1 MIFIPTAVPEALTA
15 DANQLAMVWG
25 EGPADAQTWGDALF
39 QDEAGNRYTVRHLWA
54 TENWIH
60 RVKEDEP
67 VNPEW
72 DTEGIVD
79 LAAAE
84 RAREAL
90 DVLTYDADAD
100 PAQYR
105 AKLNRSIAIVG
116 IEGDAALALMGLS
129 MVDHDKE
136 RQAT

>member
-1 MIFIPTAVPEALTA
+1 MIFIPTAVPETLTA

-25 EGPADAQTWGDALF
+25 EGPADAFTWGDALF

-54 TENWIH
+54 TEAWIH

-72 DTEGIVD
+72 DTEGLVD
-79 LAAAE
+79 LVAAE

-90 DVLTYDADAD
+90 DVLTYDAEAD
-100 PAQYR
+100 PDLYKVKPNR
-105 AKLNRSIAIVG
+105 AIAIVG
-116 IEGDAALALMGLS
+116 IDGDAALALMGLTLLPE
-129 MVDHDKE
+129 DEAADG
-136 RQAT
+136 

>member
-25 EGPADAQTWGDALF
+25 EGPADALTWGDALF
-39 QDEAGNRYTVRHLWA
+39 KDEAGNRYTVRHLWA
-54 TENWIH
+54 TEAWIH
-60 RVKEDEP
+60 RVKDNKP
-67 VNPEW
+67 VDPAW

-100 PAQYR
+100 PELYR

-116 IEGDAALALMGLS
+116 IEGDAALALMGLTLAS
-129 MVDHDKE
+129 ADDAE
-136 RQAT
+136 